1 MASNHDV
8 INRRRTKKAQVERE
22 ELCQLM
28 PAEMMDT
35 KTQERS
41 AEAEIAET
49 VRANQELQRAN
60 ETLQAKIVEHERIE
74 GLLRLQ
80 RDLALTLSTTHSIR
94 EALGQIFDAALKV
107 KGIDSGAVYLVNNAG
122 GVDMV
127 LHKGLSAEFAAG
139 CAHCGPGSARANIVR
154 AGKWIYRDKSYVDT
168 SQFDDLRKEG
178 IKSLADF
185 PVRYNDQPIAAI
197 ILASRTYDMIP
208 QNARIALEAIA
219 ASTVG
224 FIARIKAEEAQ
235 KESERRYRELADL
248 LPQTIYE
255 LDAQGNVLFA
265 NSFGLET
272 FGYTHAD
279 LIKGVHFLDVVAP
292 EDREKI
298 MENFRRSFG
307 QSFRPGQY
315 AAEYRMLRKDGSIF
329 PAIVYP
335 APIVREGR
343 VVGQRGII
351 TDISERKRAEE
362 NLRLAKEAAEE
373 AARAKAEFLAN
384 MSHEI
389 RTPMNAVIGLTD
401 ILLDSD
407 LDAEQRE
414 CVETLRNSGD
424 SLLAII
430 NDILDFSKIEAG
442 RMGLDIRTFDLRSFI
457 EEALN
462 LMAAGAAEKGLNLAY
477 RIDESVPKAVMSDP
491 MRLRQILINLLSN
504 AVKFTEKGDVVLSV
518 DSIPWEDGRVE
529 LHFAVKDTG
538 IGIPRDR
545 IAELFQSFSQVDMS
559 TTRKYGG
566 TGLGLAISKRLV
578 EIMEG
583 RIWVESEVGIG
594 STFHFTVPADVPSVR
609 LPEAEEAPGELQSK
623 ARYEA
628 RCEAQSETQYNAPAD
643 MRILL
648 AEDNEV
654 NKKVM
659 SQMLRKLGYR
669 ADMASNGLEVLKAL
683 ERQAYDL
690 VLMDIQMPEMDGLEA
705 ASQIRKRLPAAEQP
719 RIIALTAYAMEGDR
733 ERCLEAGMDGYIAKP
748 VKMEDLRAALGRCEG
763 TGNTYRGGAHDSQGD
778 SGDSSGR

>member
-8 INRRRTKKAQVERE
+8 ADLRRTEKAQVKRE
-22 ELCQLM
+22 EPCQPI

-35 KTQERS
+35 KTQERT
-41 AEAEIAET
+41 AEIAEI
-49 VRANQELQRAN
+49 VRANQELQRTN
-60 ETLQAKIVEHERIE
+60 ETLQAKIEEHERIE
-74 GLLRLQ
+74 ELLRLQ

-94 EALGQIFDAALKV
+94 EALGQIFDVALKV
-107 KGIDSGAVYLVNNAG
+107 EGIDCGAVYLVNNAG

-127 LHKGLSAEFAAG
+127 LHKGLSAKFAAG
-139 CAHCGPGSARANIVR
+139 CAHCGPDSARANIVM
-154 AGKWIYRDKSYVDT
+154 AGKWIYRDKSYIDT

-178 IKSLADF
+178 IKALADF
-185 PVRYNDQPIAAI
+185 PVKYNDQPIAAI
-197 ILASRTYDMIP
+197 ILASRTYDEIP
-208 QNARIALEAIA
+208 QNARVALEAIA

-255 LDAQGNVLFA
+255 LDAKGNVLFA

-279 LIKGVHFLDVVAP
+279 LMKGVHFLDVVVP

-315 AAEYRMLRKDGSIF
+315 AAEYRMLRKDGSTF

-335 APIVREGR
+335 APIVREDR

-351 TDISERKRAEE
+351 TDISERKKAEE

-442 RMGLDIRTFDLRSFI
+442 RMGLEIRTFDLRSFI

-477 RIDESVPKAVMSDP
+477 SIDKSVPKAVMSDP

-518 DSIPWEDGRVE
+518 DSIPWEDGRIE
-529 LHFAVKDTG
+529 LHFSVKDTG

-545 IAELFQSFSQVDMS
+545 IDELFQSFSQVDMS

-594 STFHFTVPADVPSVR
+594 STFHFTVPVDAIPVIS
-609 LPEAEEAPGELQSK
+609 PETEEVPGELQSK

-628 RCEAQSETQYNAPAD
+628 RCGAQFEAQSETQYNAPVD

-648 AEDNEV
+648 AEDNDV

-659 SQMLRKLGYR
+659 SRMLRKLGYR

-683 ERQAYDL
+683 ERQTYDL

-705 ASQIRKRLPAAEQP
+705 ASQIRKRLPASEQP

-748 VKMEDLRAALGRCEG
+748 VKMEDLRAALGGC
-763 TGNTYRGGAHDSQGD
+763 A
-778 SGDSSGR
+778 GRMATRI